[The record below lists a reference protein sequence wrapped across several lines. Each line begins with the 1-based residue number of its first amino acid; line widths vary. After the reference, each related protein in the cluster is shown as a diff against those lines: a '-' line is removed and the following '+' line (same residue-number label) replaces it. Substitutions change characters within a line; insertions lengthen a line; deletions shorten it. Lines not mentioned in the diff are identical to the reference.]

1 MTGRRQAGFSLIEAL
16 SALLITAF
24 GMLTI
29 AGFQTTLSHNSD
41 VAKQRSEAV
50 RLAQLKMEELRA
62 YQQLASDGPGNRF
75 DYTADVVS
83 GADTVSPTT
92 DSYTTNTAYARTWTV
107 TGNGTDPQ
115 KWVRVS
121 VSWTDRTNA
130 TQTVSLQSAIARME
144 PKDIGTLAVG
154 PGGTKPRTPKNRNL
168 DIPYPAVSLA
178 NERSGFQPPSLSG
191 TPAPFYIF
199 DNVTG
204 DVLGS
209 CTTALQE
216 GATVNFGD
224 GICSAFTVK
233 PYLLTG
239 YVRFVLGNFQLG
251 DFVNPAGPAMDLA
264 ATVALGVGADSA
276 CFTQKQK
283 VVSAGNI
290 APPRNISGAER
301 RSGIVTVTTSGNH
314 GFSAGQIISISSPA
328 NASFNGVFKLL
339 SASSNQLTYAQS
351 AGDGEIASA
360 GSSPATVTQVQEI
373 TIPLSETAPPGYNAV
388 VSTFV
393 AYACVVTP
401 ADHDNNPSTPNR
413 WWGKFQ
419 ITPVGGWLLGTTNQE
434 YKLCRYTGDYV
445 GDGQVSN
452 SEHPLYY
459 RGVTGVLDNQ
469 NYVVIDGHRSCP
481 TDSAVDTSTGKYTN
495 VNTARHQTDA
505 NGGGGVLS
513 GTNPGGAGG
522 NGGFTSVEP
531 TYSTTAALPML

>member
-24 GMLTI
+24 GMLTV
-29 AGFQTTLSHNSD
+29 AGFQTTLSRNSD

-62 YQQLASDGPGNRF
+62 YQQLASDGPGSRF

-92 DSYTTNTAYARTWTV
+92 GSYTTNTSYARTWTV

-115 KWVRVS
+115 KWIRVS
-121 VSWTDRTNA
+121 VSWTDRANE
-130 TQTVSLQSAIARME
+130 TQAVSLQSAIARME

-154 PGGTKPRTPKNRNL
+154 PGGTKPRTPKNRSL

-191 TPAPFYIF
+191 TPSPFYIF

-209 CTTALQE
+209 CTTALQQD
-216 GATVNFGD
+216 AAANFGD
-224 GICSAFTVK
+224 GNCSAFTVK

-239 YVRFVLGNFQLG
+239 YVRFVLGNFQVR

-264 ATVALGVGADSA
+264 ATVALDVGAGSA
-276 CFTQKQK
+276 CYTQKQK

-314 GFSAGQIISISSPA
+314 GFSAGQFVSISSPA

-351 AGDGEIASA
+351 AGDGGIASG
-360 GSSPATVTQVQEI
+360 GSSLATVTQVQEI

-401 ADHDNNPSTPNR
+401 ADHDSNPSTPNR

-419 ITPVGGWLLGTTNQE
+419 IAPVGGWLLGTTNQA

-445 GDGQVSN
+445 GNGQVSN

-469 NYVVIDGHRSCP
+469 NYVVIEGHRSCP

-495 VNTARHQTDA
+495 VNTTRHQTDA
-505 NGGGGVLS
+505 DGGGGALS
-513 GTNPGGAGG
+513 GTNPGGANG